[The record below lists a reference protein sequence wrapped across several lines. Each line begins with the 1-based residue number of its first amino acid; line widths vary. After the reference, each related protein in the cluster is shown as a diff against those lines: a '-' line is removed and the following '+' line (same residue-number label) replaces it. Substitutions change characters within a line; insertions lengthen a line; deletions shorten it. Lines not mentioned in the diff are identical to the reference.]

1 MTELQKPILSME
13 LAIHLGLK
21 HRGSAESITKVS
33 AISDQSSGALVFAT
47 KIASAPIQ
55 HVSYI
60 TSSNLILTEA
70 NMTVLLSNNPRLDF
84 IRAINYLI
92 EKKHLSVKF
101 YEKGIDRSV
110 RIHPTA
116 VVEPGCMILENS
128 VISAGAVVKQGSRI
142 GKNCIIGENAI
153 IGADGF
159 GFERD
164 KNGNPIHFTHLCGVW
179 IGDCVYVG
187 ASSIISRGALWYTKI
202 ADHTKINAKVLV
214 GHNVKIG
221 RPPTCMQA

>member
-110 RIHPTA
+110 
-116 VVEPGCMILENS
+116 
-128 VISAGAVVKQGSRI
+128 
-142 GKNCIIGENAI
+142 
-153 IGADGF
+153 
-159 GFERD
+159 
-164 KNGNPIHFTHLCGVW
+164 
-179 IGDCVYVG
+179 
-187 ASSIISRGALWYTKI
+187 
-202 ADHTKINAKVLV
+202 
-214 GHNVKIG
+214 
-221 RPPTCMQA
+221 